1 MNLSDEEYLNSVK
14 ATFPIFPQLMTSDAV
29 FTITDTKKILL
40 VKQAESFQLPINEG
54 EDLAQGG
61 STEKTIK
68 SGKKEEN
75 RYPKDIYG
83 FPVMMQAIPLV
94 NPSTNHIVG
103 TITYAVSLERENK
116 VVEMATSLQSF
127 SQELASYSEEVANSA
142 QELQENSR
150 SINKMVSETQEE
162 IKNMD
167 NIVQYIK
174 NIADTTNLLG
184 LNAAIEASRAGE
196 QGRGFSVV
204 AGEIR
209 KLAANSKDSTGEI
222 NDTLIGIKNNINEIT
237 GAVSEFSATSET
249 QAAQS
254 EQIAS
259 GSQDL
264 SDLSSKLLKLSEEI
278 M

>member
-184 LNAAIEASRAGE
+184 LNAAIEASRAGA
-196 QGRGFSVV
+196 QGRRFSVV

-264 SDLSSKLLKLSEEI
+264 SDLSSKLLNLSEEI

>member
-209 KLAANSKDSTGEI
+209 KLLPIVRIPQVKSMI
-222 NDTLIGIKNNINEIT
+222 P
-237 GAVSEFSATSET
+237 
-249 QAAQS
+249 
-254 EQIAS
+254 
-259 GSQDL
+259 
-264 SDLSSKLLKLSEEI
+264 
-278 M
+278 

>member
-174 NIADTTNLLG
+174 GIADTTNLLG

-196 QGRGFSVV
+196 QGRGFTVV

-209 KLAANSKDSTGEI
+209 KLAANSKESTGEI
-222 NDTLIGIKNNINEIT
+222 NDTLVGIKGNINDII
-237 GAVSEFSATSET
+237 GAINGFSNTVEA

-259 GSQDL
+259 GSQNL
-264 SDLSSKLLKLSEEI
+264 SDLAGKLLKLSEEI